1 MTRYPDYW
9 TNALAKYTSHE
20 IVSRNSM
27 IPTEYQL
34 WINAYFGAIADRQEI
49 KLAGP
54 ISISIRQSK
63 RLFNIRPLW
72 AMSFEEKRFKDHRRI
87 AASMATGVFENP
99 SMNAWAFQRELI
111 FDLNRRLILVERTMD
126 ASGNLQKLALMRS
139 NRNTTDLQ
147 VEHRVNRR
155 NFNIV
160 TVPQI
165 GRRTSLSVLL
175 SSPRSIAENVP
186 ATLI

>member
-9 TNALAKYTSHE
+9 TNTLAKYISHD

-27 IPTEYQL
+27 IPSEYQL
-34 WINAYFGAIADRQEI
+34 WINAYLAAVADKQEI

-54 ISISIRQSK
+54 VSISIRQSK

-72 AMSFEEKRFKDHRRI
+72 ALSFEEKRFREHRRV
-87 AASMATGVFENP
+87 AASMATGQFENP

-111 FDLNRRLILVERTMD
+111 FDLDRRLILVERTMD

-139 NRNTTDLQ
+139 NRDSTDLQ
-147 VEHRVNRR
+147 IERRENRR
-155 NFNIV
+155 NFTIV

-165 GRRTSLSVLL
+165 GHRTSLSKLL
-175 SSPRSIAENVP
+175 FSSRSIAENIP
-186 ATLI
+186 AALI

>member
-1 MTRYPDYW
+1 
-9 TNALAKYTSHE
+9 
-20 IVSRNSM
+20 M
-27 IPTEYQL
+27 IPSEYQL
-34 WINAYFGAIADRQEI
+34 WINAYLGAVADAQEI

-54 ISISIRQSK
+54 ISISISQSK

-72 AMSFEEKRFKDHRRI
+72 AMSFEEKRFKEHRRI
-87 AASMATGVFENP
+87 AATMATGIFENP
-99 SMNAWAFQRELI
+99 RMNAWAFQRELV
-111 FDLNRRLILVERTMD
+111 FDLDRRLILVERTMD

-139 NRNTTDLQ
+139 NRNSTDLQ
-147 VEHRVNRR
+147 VERRVNRR
-155 NFNIV
+155 NFDIV

-175 SSPRSIAENVP
+175 SSPRSIAENIP